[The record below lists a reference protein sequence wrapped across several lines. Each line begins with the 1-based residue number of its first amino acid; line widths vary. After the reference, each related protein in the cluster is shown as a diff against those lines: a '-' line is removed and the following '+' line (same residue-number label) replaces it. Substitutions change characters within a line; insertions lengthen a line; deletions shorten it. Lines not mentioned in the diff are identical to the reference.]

1 MEEDKDNTQEKYD
14 KNIKEVDRLDLAK
27 YDYKKSR
34 TIRNVGK

>member
-1 MEEDKDNTQEKYD
+1 MENDKDNNQEQYD
-14 KNIKEVDRLDLAK
+14 KKIKEVDRLDLAK